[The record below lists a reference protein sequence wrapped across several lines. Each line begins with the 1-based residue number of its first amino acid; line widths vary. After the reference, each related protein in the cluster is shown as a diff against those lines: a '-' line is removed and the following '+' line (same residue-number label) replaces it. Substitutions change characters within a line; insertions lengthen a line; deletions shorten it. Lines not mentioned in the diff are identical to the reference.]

1 MSLRFST
8 NGVFIRKMKLGD
20 TKNHKNDPVKRE
32 PIVGRFVRQDCQNG
46 GLSRSREGW
55 RTDLPLGPP
64 EGTNP
69 IDIFMS
75 DVTRD
80 CENVA
85 FRHLEWCFVI

>member
-1 MSLRFST
+1 MGLHFSK
-8 NGVFIRKMKLGD
+8 NGIFITRMKLGD
-20 TKNHKNDPVKRE
+20 TKNHKNDPAMRV
-32 PIVGRFVRQDCQNG
+32 PIIGRFVRQDCQNG
-46 GLSRSREGW
+46 GLSRSRERW
-55 RTDLPLGPP
+55 KTDLSLGPP

-80 CENVA
+80 CENVV